1 MTPRGGNT
9 TDCLTVA
16 VTLYVASS
24 FLFCLQRLAVFVNRV
39 NLVVKNV
46 VHQLASLYSAKPVSQ
61 CIDPTDVHLDT
72 VFTHLGRA
80 LTILVT
86 LDTVIDGN
94 EVLAEHW
101 TLYKRL
107 APFRAHSFFL
117 FLLPQWPCRAHSV
130 QRCRLR

>member
-1 MTPRGGNT
+1 M
-9 TDCLTVA
+9 
-16 VTLYVASS
+16 TLYVASS

-117 FLLPQWPCRAHSV
+117 FLFLLPSGRAVRIVCSAAAFADSTL
-130 QRCRLR
+130 LRTHRRA